1 MIALEFFLTSNEH
14 THTHTEGEGERE
26 RAPSSVK
33 LFQFNLV
40 KIGFFLIKIN

>member
-14 THTHTEGEGERE
+14 RERERERERE

-40 KIGFFLIKIN
+40 KIGLFLIKIN

>member
-14 THTHTEGEGERE
+14 RERERERE

-40 KIGFFLIKIN
+40 KIGLFLIKIN